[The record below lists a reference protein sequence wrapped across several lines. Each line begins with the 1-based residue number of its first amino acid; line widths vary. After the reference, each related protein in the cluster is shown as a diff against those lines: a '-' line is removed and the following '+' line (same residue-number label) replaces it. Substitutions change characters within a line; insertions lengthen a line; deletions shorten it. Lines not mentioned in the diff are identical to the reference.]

1 MKKILLIVMIVA
13 TIMFMLPINTFGVIL
28 IYEVSMMISTHGF
41 SETLDGIFAI
51 TLTIPLII
59 GADAVLL
66 YEYLESKE
74 ETK

>member
-28 IYEVSMMISTHGF
+28 IYEVSMMISTQGF

-51 TLTIPLII
+51 TLTIPLIM
-59 GADAVLL
+59 GLDAVLL

-74 ETK
+74 EEK